1 MFIVEALETFINEDE
16 DENENFS
23 NYTNYEGVEN
33 NEVIEL
39 SVSTDL
45 RGGRRT
51 RNPWIVA
58 TCVYLDWYLLKRYA
72 VEEESV
78 ACEIYM
84 TCRNKSFMNIELLE

>member
-1 MFIVEALETFINEDE
+1 MFKFAIILANEIFVRDSRDVERKLYSSTPDQSMFIVEALETFINEDE

-51 RNPWIVA
+51 RNP
-58 TCVYLDWYLLKRYA
+58 
-72 VEEESV
+72 
-78 ACEIYM
+78 
-84 TCRNKSFMNIELLE
+84 